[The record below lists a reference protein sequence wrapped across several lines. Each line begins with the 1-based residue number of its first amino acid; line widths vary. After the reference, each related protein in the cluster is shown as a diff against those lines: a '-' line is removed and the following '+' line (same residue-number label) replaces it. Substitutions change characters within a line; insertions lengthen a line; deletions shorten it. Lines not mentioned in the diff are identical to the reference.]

1 MNDSLRSE
9 RPSDLD
15 NHHLN
20 VLIRDDSGT
29 PSHFDEDRLEALTYD
44 DPRQSARELASM
56 LNCDQSTKVPYL
68 HSKVQKLGVR
78 WCQSVNSCVSLLTR
92 QNMVGLCPTLVLVT
106 KTSACF
112 VLNSYF
118 LI

>member
-1 MNDSLRSE
+1 MNGSLRVG
-9 RPSDLD
+9 RPSELD
-15 NHHLN
+15 NHRLN
-20 VLIRDDSGT
+20 ILIRDDSGR
-29 PSHFDEDRLEALTYD
+29 PSHFDEDRLDALIYD
-44 DPRQSARELASM
+44 DSRQSARELASM
-56 LNCDQSTKVPYL
+56 LNQSTKVPYL